1 MAASTSSCCFC
12 CRTWGHDKAACAAP
26 GPRCGV
32 CSRHHWTEGC
42 LASRKNGE
50 QVKACCPNCRLG
62 HYTWNPGC
70 PARPTAGGDPS
81 CSRNGLQAVL
91 LEFSEG
97 FAELLG
103 VSVRCDKL
111 YALVKR
117 ACSKLAAPQLTPR
130 PVLLREKALPDTP
143 SLPRHREVQEA
154 PCGVPPKWRRR
165 RSGRKKAT
173 TTTTTSGT
181 QTTSPVTCCVGTRAA
196 PWGCSVGTQA
206 AAPCSGGV
214 ATQTPSPPT
223 QERAPPS
230 PPAAGGESSPPSSN
244 QATQPDRE
252 TPKDLDL
259 DEAFLVQPKKKKKK
273 GSLTATTMQMLDAHF
288 AARGL
293 KIKRRKQ

>member
-1 MAASTSSCCFC
+1 MAATTSSCCFC
-12 CRTWGHDKAACAAP
+12 CRTWGHKAACAAP

-32 CSRHHWTEGC
+32 CSCPHWTEAC

-50 QVKACCPNCRLG
+50 QVKACCTNCRLG
-62 HYTWNPGC
+62 HHAWNPGC

-91 LEFSEG
+91 LEISEG

-103 VSVRCDKL
+103 TD
-111 YALVKR
+111 
-117 ACSKLAAPQLTPR
+117 
-130 PVLLREKALPDTP
+130 
-143 SLPRHREVQEA
+143 
-154 PCGVPPKWRRR
+154 
-165 RSGRKKAT
+165 
-173 TTTTTSGT
+173 
-181 QTTSPVTCCVGTRAA
+181 SPVTCCVGTRAA

-206 AAPCSGGV
+206 AAPRSGGV

-223 QERAPPS
+223 QERAPPP

-244 QATQPDRE
+244 QATQPDGE

-273 GSLTATTMQMLDAHF
+273 GSPTATTTQMLDAHF